1 MSKSL
6 KNCSICHAAKHKT
19 GKCFQK
25 KLYDKIWFNQR
36 QYIEDHVGLDNQDQ
50 NWVIRNICDVPN
62 CDKNALKYLVTIMLR
77 VYTYYSSHINKWY
90 TIVPLT
96 HCSPTKPLGKHTKL
110 QLERLYVKIMTRII
124 DIFVEIRLDEKRY
137 MKKEEEEAEQDQCP
151 ICLESIKG
159 QKTCTTTCG
168 HSFCSPCF
176 FTAMQSQIDQRGV
189 STCPLCRAQCLGRS
203 RY

>member
-50 NWVIRNICDVPN
+50 NWVIRHICDVPN

-77 VYTYYSSHINKWY
+77 VYTYYSSHINKRY
-90 TIVPLT
+90 TIAPLT